1 MVENTERSS
10 LHKEKFRRT
19 GEPRHVWDLAKM
31 STKSVAISTE
41 IPEDIIKL
49 IEKYG
54 PAMEANGLIAKN
66 TSYSI
71 MQYAVIVKTIAL
83 DMVIQGLKGPNP
95 ELTKF
100 LIKKRYVKPSQT
112 RKKMME
118 YYPGKNTIPISSA
131 IPIEIAKLAQKYA
144 PILEKQKIIPSN
156 TPYNYW
162 KYCVCSAML
171 EISRK
176 LEE

>member
-1 MVENTERSS
+1 
-10 LHKEKFRRT
+10 
-19 GEPRHVWDLAKM
+19 
-31 STKSVAISTE
+31 
-41 IPEDIIKL
+41 
-49 IEKYG
+49 
-54 PAMEANGLIAKN
+54 
-66 TSYSI
+66 

-83 DMVIQGLKGPNP
+83 DMAIQGLNGPNP

-131 IPIEIAKLAQKYA
+131 VPIEIARLAQEYA

-162 KYCVCSAML
+162 KYCVCSAMI

-176 LEE
+176 LGE